1 MNASP
6 RKARRASSVAIAAL
20 ASLALLAGACAGGGD
35 TAADGGDTAAGGDA
49 PADGGSTAEP
59 ATIRFMFASDN
70 PIQYYPVFLAQEL
83 GYYEEENLT
92 VEIESVGG
100 SSAAIQQLVA
110 GNADI
115 AMPSPPSYMNAAS
128 RGEDLYFF
136 YQMHYTNVFD
146 LIAPEGG
153 PVSSPADLKGLT
165 VGVSELAGG
174 EVPFVRVIMS
184 DAGLNEGT
192 DFEIIPIGEGGALT
206 LNALQSGEVQAY
218 SSSIYDIASLKAAG
232 QPVVSIMPTE
242 YRNYPAN
249 GFVSTGALI
258 EEREDEFVRFLRAVN
273 KAVVFGRTNPDAV
286 LDILVPTRPDL
297 YDDPVIVAAFWE
309 ATLGMMT
316 PPAEVANE
324 AIGLHYRPGWQGMYE
339 FLRSAPEDQG
349 GLPADIDLDSGLMT
363 RLIELSQDFD
373 VAAIEEQ
380 ARNYAG

>member
-6 RKARRASSVAIAAL
+6 RKARRVSSVAVAAM
-20 ASLALLAGACAGGGD
+20 ASLALLAGACS
-35 TAADGGDTAAGGDA
+35 
-49 PADGGSTAEP
+49 DGGSDAEA
-59 ATIRFMFASDN
+59 ATIKFMFASDN

-83 GYYEEENLT
+83 GYFEEENLT

-100 SSAAIQQLVA
+100 SSAAIQQLLA

-115 AMPSPPSYMNAAS
+115 AMPSPPSYLNAAS
-128 RGEDLYFF
+128 RGEDIYFF

-146 LIAPEGG
+146 LIAPDGG
-153 PVSSPADLKGLT
+153 PVSKPEDLKGLT

-184 DAGLNEGT
+184 DAGLAEGT
-192 DFEIIPIGEGGALT
+192 DYEIVPIGEGGALT
-206 LNALQSGEVQAY
+206 LNAIQSGEVQAY

-232 QPVVSIMPTE
+232 QPVTSIMPTE

-258 EEREDEFVRFLRAVN
+258 DEREDEFVRFLRAVN

-316 PPAEVANE
+316 PPAEVADA
-324 AIGLHYRPGWQGMYE
+324 AIGLHYKPGWQGLYE
-339 FLRSAPEDQG
+339 FLRAAPEDEG
-349 GLPADIDLDSGLMT
+349 GLPADVDLDTRLMT
-363 RLIELSQDFD
+363 RLIEASQDFD
-373 VAAIEEQ
+373 VAAIQEQ